1 MKLPTDCQNVMN
13 AFSTLPRRIMA
24 EKHKGAINILMTK
37 LTHELDYCF
46 KAVHTS
52 VQLGRYKADTDA

>member
-24 EKHKGAINILMTK
+24 EKDKGAINILMTK
-37 LTHELDYCF
+37 LTDQLENSF
-46 KAVHTS
+46 RAVHTS
-52 VQLGRYKADTDA
+52 VQLGS